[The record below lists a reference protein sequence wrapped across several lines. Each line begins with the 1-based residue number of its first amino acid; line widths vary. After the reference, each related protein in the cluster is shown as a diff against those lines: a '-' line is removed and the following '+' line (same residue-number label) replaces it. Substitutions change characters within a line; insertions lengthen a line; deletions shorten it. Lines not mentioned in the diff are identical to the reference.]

1 MPGSVDWMKQRYL
14 RADTKGRVWTPRERK
29 EQLLDEFEQTG
40 ASAAAFARIVGV
52 RYSTF
57 AAWVNR
63 RKKECRAT
71 RLSSSQQSVVRFV
84 EAAPTLGSLHGQSDG
99 GLEVELPGGGRMKIS
114 SFRQVELAVEL
125 LSGLERKGAR
135 AC

>member
-1 MPGSVDWMKQRYL
+1 MKERYL

-63 RKKECRAT
+63 RKKTLAGAAT
-71 RLSSSQQSVVRFV
+71 SSSKQPLVRFV
-84 EAAPTLGSLHGQSDG
+84 EAAVSEE
-99 GLEVELPGGGRMKIS
+99 LEQKQVDRCLLVELPGGSRMKLS
-114 SFRQVELAVEL
+114 SPDELELAAEL
-125 LSGLERKGAR
+125 LRALARKSV
-135 AC
+135 C